1 MARTRALSTVVLPAV
16 LVLGLAACSST
27 PPRSQAP
34 EVGARAAQQALRMVG
49 VPYRYGGSSPRGFD
63 CSGLVQYSYARAG
76 ARLPRS
82 TKAQRA
88 HSHPVSWRQL
98 RRGDLLF
105 FNQEGKRASHVGIY
119 LGNDR
124 FVHAPSSGKS
134 VYVADFTDPY
144 WRRHFHEA
152 RRPMID

>member
-1 MARTRALSTVVLPAV
+1 
-16 LVLGLAACSST
+16 
-27 PPRSQAP
+27 
-34 EVGARAAQQALRMVG
+34 MVG

-76 ARLPRS
+76 ARIPRS

-88 HSHPVSWRQL
+88 RSHPVSRRQL

-119 LGNDR
+119 LGNNR

-134 VYVADFTDPY
+134 VYVADITDPY

-152 RRPMID
+152 RRPLIE

>member
-1 MARTRALSTVVLPAV
+1 MVAIRIRNTLLPTLLA
-16 LVLGLAACSST
+16 LGLGACSST
-27 PPRSQAP
+27 PPQP
-34 EVGARAAQQALRMVG
+34 EAARVGPRAADHALRMVG

-76 ARLPRS
+76 ARLPRN
-82 TKAQRA
+82 TQAQRA
-88 HSHPVSWRQL
+88 HSRPVSQRQL

-119 LGNDR
+119 LGNNR

-152 RRPMID
+152 RRPLID